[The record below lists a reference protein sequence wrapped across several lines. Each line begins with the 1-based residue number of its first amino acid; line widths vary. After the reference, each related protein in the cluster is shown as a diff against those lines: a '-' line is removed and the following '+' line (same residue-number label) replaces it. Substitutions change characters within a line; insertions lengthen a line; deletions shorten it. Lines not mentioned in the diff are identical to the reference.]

1 MGSSRVA
8 WHSIFAFIGMLAGAF
23 VSIRC
28 ARYLVRDERIY
39 PFAIAVVIGG
49 LIGARVAHVTDNWAV
64 YADDPLRALQFWSGG
79 IGTMGAPIGS
89 SISGYLA
96 ARSLRLPI
104 GFMFDISVIGIALGE
119 AIGRIGD
126 IVNGEHH
133 SVPCVDL
140 PWCVRYTHP
149 NTLGQSTSVHP
160 IGLYDGLLM
169 LAIFFVVYLYWRRV
183 RGRPP
188 EGRVWLAY
196 LLGLGGGRFLLSFL
210 RTDPLFLDGLQ
221 QAQVLGLLYLG
232 AGAVTLPV
240 LERRASRLASRQ
252 RAQNGDKPLLK
263 PVSDR

>member
-1 MGSSRVA
+1 MVVG
-8 WHSIFAFIGMLAGAF
+8 GL

-28 ARYLVRDERIY
+28 ARYLVRDERVY

-49 LIGARVAHVTDNWAV
+49 LIGARAAHVTDNWAL
-64 YADDPLRALQFWSGG
+64 YANEPLRALQFWSGG

-89 SISGYLA
+89 TISGYLA
-96 ARSLRLPI
+96 ARWLRLPV
-104 GFMFDISVIGIALGE
+104 GFMFDVTVIGIALGE

-140 PWCVRYTHP
+140 AWCVRYTHP

-169 LAIFFVVYLYWRRV
+169 LGIFAALYLYWSRV

-188 EGRVWLAY
+188 EGRVWLTY
-196 LLGLGGGRFLLSFL
+196 LLLLGGGRFLMSLL
-210 RTDPLFLDGLQ
+210 RTDPIFLAGLQ

-232 AGAVTLPV
+232 AGAVTLP
-240 LERRASRLASRQ
+240 LLGRRAARLARTA
-252 RAQNGDKPLLK
+252 RAQNGEKPLLK